1 MTTEAPATTPAAPAA
16 TAPAAPPSAA
26 DQLLGDPAATAP
38 AGTAPAPAP
47 AAPPAT
53 GTPAGAPAAPAPNA
67 WFDKLDADT
76 RAWAANK
83 GYDKMSPDDIA
94 ANVAKSYRNLEQVSK
109 LDGSKV
115 LRAPETHD
123 EFMAMAPKLGMP
135 ADPAEYEMPVP
146 EGTTADKDFE
156 AWARKSFHEI
166 GLTKAQAA
174 KLATS
179 YNELFAAEVTRQTEA
194 LAERTRAQ
202 DVALQK
208 EWGAAHKDNVA
219 IAAAGSRALGLT
231 REQVAALQSTLGYDG
246 LMKTMHQIGVKIG
259 DPTFVTN
266 GVPGGRALAPADAQA
281 EIRRLQQ
288 DADFQRAYLD
298 RNHSKHAEMNKRWN
312 DLFQQAYPA

>member
-1 MTTEAPATTPAAPAA
+1 MTTEAPATAPAAPAA
-16 TAPAAPPSAA
+16 TTPAAPPSAA
-26 DQLLGDPAATAP
+26 DQLLGDPAATA
-38 AGTAPAPAP
+38 ATAPASTAP
-47 AAPPAT
+47 ADT
-53 GTPAGAPAAPAPNA
+53 GTPAGTPDAPAPNA

-179 YNELFAAEVTRQTEA
+179 YNELFAAEVGRQSEA

-219 IAAAGSRALGLT
+219 IASAGARALGLT
-231 REQVAALQSTLGYDG
+231 REQTAALQQTLGYDG
-246 LMKTMHQIGVKIG
+246 LMKAMHQVGTKIG
-259 DPTFVTN
+259 DPKFVTD
-266 GVPGGRALAPADAQA
+266 GVPGGRALPPADAQA

-288 DADFQRAYLD
+288 DPDFQKAFSD
-298 RNHSKHAEMNKRWN
+298 RNHSKHAEYIKKWN
-312 DLFQQAYPA
+312 DLFPQAYPA